1 MHTHFHVYLQVS
13 RCQGLKVLQ
22 ECIYYWLYQLIR
34 GSDKEMKS
42 QGLWRYVVCPT
53 VPSNG
58 RRMFTEEK
66 FLISTEANMW
76 KILPHLMALTWKK
89 ADFPNLTKFLKIT
102 GCHQKVVTL
111 KETFVTYQKKQPTTL
126 EGWLKYLFLL
136 GAENTQRKAWC
147 VMNRL
152 SKSG

>member
-1 MHTHFHVYLQVS
+1 MYIYKFLGARVWKSSKNVS
-13 RCQGLKVLQ
+13 TIDCTNSSGVVTKKWRAKV
-22 ECIYYWLYQLIR
+22 
-34 GSDKEMKS
+34 
-42 QGLWRYVVCPT
+42 LWRYVVCPT

-111 KETFVTYQKKQPTTL
+111 KETFVTYQKNQPTTL